1 MSLFKAKSE
10 TFEGGG
16 MGKSDFSSRSK
27 RFGTI
32 GIVIAVI
39 ILIFILNPMVIIGA
53 GKRGV
58 VLTFGAVEHNI
69 MGEGLNIRIPIA
81 QSIIKVDV
89 QIHKSQVEA
98 DASSKD
104 LQETHSIVA
113 VNYHL
118 QPDKVNW
125 VYQNIGLA
133 YKERIIDPAVQEV
146 LKGVTAK
153 HTAVDLINKRELVSS
168 ETKQHLKERL
178 LPYAIIVDDFAIVNF
193 KFSSEFTKSIEAKQ
207 TAEQLALKAQNDLK
221 RIQIEAEQ
229 KVTTA
234 KAEAESLRLQKEN
247 ATDNLVKLRQ
257 VEASL
262 KAIEKWNGHLPDV
275 VGGAIPFIDTK
286 SYIQQ
291 QK

>member
-1 MSLFKAKSE
+1 MGFWKRTSDTAEGADTGKRVVSGRGWVAKIALLI
-10 TFEGGG
+10 GGL
-16 MGKSDFSSRSK
+16 
-27 RFGTI
+27 
-32 GIVIAVI
+32 IVF
-39 ILIFILNPMVIIGA
+39 FIVNPLVIIGA
-53 GKRGV
+53 GQRGI
-58 VLTFGAVEHNI
+58 VLTFGAVQPTI
-69 MGEGLNIRIPIA
+69 LPEGLHIRIPIA
-81 QSIIKVDV
+81 QSIVKVDV

-104 LQETHSIVA
+104 LQETHSVIA

-118 QPDKVNW
+118 QPEKVNW

-153 HTAVDLINKRELVSS
+153 HTAVDLINKREQVSM

-178 LPYAIIVDDFAIVNF
+178 LPYAIIVDDFAILNF
-193 KFSSEFTKSIEAKQ
+193 RFSPEFTRSIEAKQ

-229 KVTTA
+229 KITSA

-247 ATDNLVKLRQ
+247 ATDNLVRLRQ

-262 KAIEKWNGHLPDV
+262 KAIEKWNGKMPDV
-275 VGGAIPFIDTK
+275 VGGAIPFIDVK
-286 SYIQQ
+286 SYTQS